1 MDENESSMVEIL
13 YKNTDLTLD
22 EWVSM
27 IKILN
32 LNNQEKI
39 IQYLTENEGL
49 TYRTAR
55 FIALRALMIQ
65 KRSGNKFE

>member
-13 YKNTDLTLD
+13 YKNTGLTLD
-22 EWVSM
+22 DWISM

-32 LNNQEKI
+32 INNQDKTI
-39 IQYLTENEGL
+39 KYLMENEGL

-55 FIALRALMIQ
+55 FIALRAMMIQ
-65 KRSGNKFE
+65 KRSGNNFE

>member
-13 YKNTDLTLD
+13 YKNTGLRLD

-27 IKILN
+27 IKILS
-32 LNNQEKI
+32 LDNQDKI

-65 KRSGNKFE
+65 KRSEK

>member
-13 YKNTDLTLD
+13 YKNTGLTLD
-22 EWVSM
+22 DWISM

-32 LNNQEKI
+32 LDNQDKI
-39 IQYLTENEGL
+39 IKYLMENEGL

-55 FIALRALMIQ
+55 FIALRAMMIQ
-65 KRSGNKFE
+65 KRSGNNFE

>member
-13 YKNTDLTLD
+13 YKNTGLTLD

-27 IKILN
+27 IKILS
-32 LNNQEKI
+32 LDNQDKI

-65 KRSGNKFE
+65 KRSEK

>member
-13 YKNTDLTLD
+13 YKNTGLTLD
-22 EWVSM
+22 DWISM

-32 LNNQEKI
+32 IDNQDKTI
-39 IQYLTENEGL
+39 KYLMENEGL

-55 FIALRALMIQ
+55 FIALRAMMIE
-65 KRSGNKFE
+65 KRSGKNFE